1 MMTAII
7 VLILHRKKL
16 NQKVIKA
23 SPLRACSCCMVEL
36 SLFAPSL
43 IASPLL

>member
-1 MMTAII
+1 MMTTII

-23 SPLRACSCCMVEL
+23 SALRACSCCMVEL

-43 IASPLL
+43 IAFPLL